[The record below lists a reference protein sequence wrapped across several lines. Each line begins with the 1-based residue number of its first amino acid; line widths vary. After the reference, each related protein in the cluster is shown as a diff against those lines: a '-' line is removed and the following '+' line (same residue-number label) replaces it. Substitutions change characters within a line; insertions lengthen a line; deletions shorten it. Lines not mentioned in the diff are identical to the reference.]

1 MYLETIIYRHE
12 SVHKISITILR
23 ASYTIW
29 YVTYMQ
35 RQSMFRNRYPVLLSV
50 NIYRYRV
57 QIRID
62 KIAGSIQEEFL

>member
-1 MYLETIIYRHE
+1 
-12 SVHKISITILR
+12 
-23 ASYTIW
+23 
-29 YVTYMQ
+29 MQ